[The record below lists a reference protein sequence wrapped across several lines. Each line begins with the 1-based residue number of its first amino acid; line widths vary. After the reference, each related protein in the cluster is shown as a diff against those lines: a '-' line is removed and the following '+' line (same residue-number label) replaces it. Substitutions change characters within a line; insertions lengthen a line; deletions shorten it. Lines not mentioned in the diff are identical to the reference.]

1 MELPAKYDPAL
12 TEDKWYA
19 YWLENNFFHSEPD
32 EREPYTIVIPPPNVT
47 GILHMG
53 HVLNNTLNDVLVRKA
68 RMDGKNAC
76 WVPGTDHASIAT
88 ENKVVQKLANEGI
101 KKEDLTREEFLEHAW
116 EWKEKHGGIILN
128 QLRKL
133 GASCDWDRTKFTM
146 DPELSDAVI
155 STFVYF
161 YNKGYIYRGVR
172 MVNWDPVGLTAVSDE
187 EVVHKDTVSKFYHLR
202 YFISDGNGNPTSDYI
217 IIATTRP
224 ETIMAD
230 AAICINP
237 EDERYHWLKGKKV
250 LIPLINKEIP
260 IIEDSYVAM
269 DFGTGCLKV
278 TPAHDVN
285 DYEIGMRHNLPVL
298 DIIDDHGRLN
308 EKAQILV
315 GEDRFDAR
323 KKIVGKL
330 QEAGNLE
337 KMEDYTSPIGY
348 SERTNAVIEPRLS
361 MQWFL
366 KMEALAKD
374 ALESVES
381 GAVKLIPDKYR
392 NTYRHW
398 MENVR
403 DWCISRQLWW
413 GQRIPAY
420 YLPDGQVVVAE
431 TPEKALVEAQKIDAA
446 LSASDLRQDEDV
458 LDTWFS
464 SWLWP
469 ISVFDT
475 NKAGHPEAEPNKDL
489 AYYYPT
495 NDLVTGPDILFFWVA
510 RMIMAGNEFMNDVP
524 FRNVYLTGIVR
535 DKLGRKMSKTLGNS
549 PDPLELIAKYGADA
563 VRLGMLLCSSAGNDI
578 LYDES
583 QIEQGRNFNN
593 KVWNA
598 FRLVTGWTVDAE
610 AKQPESS
617 SVAVRWFDNKLSQ
630 VIETVEDHFSKFRI
644 SDALMTIYK
653 FFWDDFCAWYLEAV
667 KPAYGAGIDKV
678 TYDATLG
685 YFDAL
690 LKMIHPIMPFIT
702 EELWQNM
709 AQRSEGE
716 TIMNQRYPQ
725 AKPYDV
731 EFITSFEMACEAVA
745 GVRNIRQ
752 SKGLSPRETLD
763 LKIKGSFPSEVL
775 PVVVKLANVS
785 VGEADGDLSAAQ
797 RFMVRTSEMFVP
809 LTGLV
814 NVEEEI
820 AKIETELAY
829 QRKFLDSVRK
839 KLSNERFVANA
850 PEAVVAVERKKES
863 DSLSKIE
870 SLTAS
875 LNALKNN

>member
-1 MELPAKYDPAL
+1 MELPVKYDPAL

-19 YWLENNFFHSEPD
+19 YWLKNGFFHSEPD

-88 ENKVVQKLANEGI
+88 ENKVVQKLASEGI
-101 KKEDLTREEFLEHAW
+101 KKEDLTREEFLKHAW
-116 EWKEKHGGIILN
+116 DWKEKHGGIILN

-146 DPELSDAVI
+146 DPDLSDAVI

-187 EVVHKDTVSKFYHLR
+187 EVIHKDTVSKFYHLR
-202 YFISDGNGNPTSDYI
+202 YFISDGNGNPTDKYI

-323 KKIVGKL
+323 KKIVTML

-337 KMEDYTSPIGY
+337 KMEDYTSPVGY

-420 YLPDGQVVVAE
+420 YLPDGQVVVAQ
-431 TPEKALVEAQKIDAA
+431 TPEKALAAAQKIDAA
-446 LSASDLRQDEDV
+446 LKAEDLRQDEDV

-475 NKAGHPEAEPNKDL
+475 HKAGHPQAEPNKDL

-598 FRLVTGWTVDAE
+598 FRLVTGWNVDAS
-610 AKQPESS
+610 AVQPEASA
-617 SVAVRWFDNKLSQ
+617 VAVKWFDGKLSQ
-630 VIETVEDHFSKFRI
+630 VVETVEDHFSKFRI
-644 SDALMTIYK
+644 SDALMAIYK

-667 KPAYGAGIDKV
+667 KPAYGAGIDTV
-678 TYDATLG
+678 TYEATIG
-685 YFDAL
+685 FFDAL

-709 AQRSEGE
+709 AKRKEGE

-725 AKPYDV
+725 AKAYDS

-752 SKGLSPRETLD
+752 SKGLSPREALD
-763 LKIKGSFPSEVL
+763 LKIKGDFPSEVL
-775 PVVVKLANVS
+775 PVVVKLANVN
-785 VGEADGDLSAAQ
+785 VGAADGDLSAAQ
-797 RFMVRTSEMFVP
+797 RFMVRTVEMFVP

-820 AKIETELAY
+820 AKIEADLAY
-829 QRKFLDSVRK
+829 QQKFLDSVRK

-850 PEAVVAVERKKES
+850 PEAVVAVERKKEA

>member
-19 YWLENNFFHSEPD
+19 YWLKNGFFHSEPD
-32 EREPYTIVIPPPNVT
+32 EREPYTVVIPPPNVT

-88 ENKVVQKLANEGI
+88 ENKVVQKLAAEGI
-101 KKEDLTREEFLEHAW
+101 KKEDLTREQFLEHAW

-146 DPELSDAVI
+146 DPDLSDAVI
-155 STFVYF
+155 NTFVYF

-187 EVVHKDTVSKFYHLR
+187 EVIHKDTVSKFYHLR
-202 YFISDGNGNPTSDYI
+202 YFISDGNGNPTDKYI

-237 EDERYHWLKGKKV
+237 EDERYGWLKGQKV

-260 IIEDSYVAM
+260 IIEDSYVSM

-323 KKIVGKL
+323 KKIVTML

-420 YLPDGQVVVAE
+420 YLPNGQVVVASNE
-431 TPEKALVEAQKIDAA
+431 SDALTLAQQIDANVKA
-446 LSASDLRQDEDV
+446 EDLRQDEDV

-475 NKAGHPEAEPNKDL
+475 YKAGHPEAEPNADL

-598 FRLVTGWTVDAE
+598 FRLVTGWTVDTA
-610 AKQPESS
+610 AVQPEASA
-617 SVAVRWFDNKLSQ
+617 VAVRWFDSKLSQ

-653 FFWDDFCAWYLEAV
+653 LFWDDFCAWYLEAV
-667 KPAYGAGIDKV
+667 KPAYGAGIDQA
-678 TYDATLG
+678 TYNATIG
-685 YFDAL
+685 FFDAL

-709 AQRSEGE
+709 AVRSEGE
-716 TIMNQRYPQ
+716 TIMTQRYPQ
-725 AKPYDV
+725 AKPYDTQ
-731 EFITSFEMACEAVA
+731 FITSFEMACEAVA

-752 SKGLSPRETLD
+752 SKGLSPREALD
-763 LKIKGSFPSEVL
+763 LKVKGNFPAEVL
-775 PVVVKLANVS
+775 PVVVKLANVN
-785 VGEADGDLSAAQ
+785 VGEAEGDMSAAQ
-797 RFMVRTSEMFVP
+797 RFMVRTVEMYVP

-814 NVEEEI
+814 NAEEEI
-820 AKIETELAY
+820 AKLEAELAH
-829 QRKFLDSVRK
+829 QQKFLAGVRG

-850 PEAVVAVERKKES
+850 PEAVVAIERKKES

-870 SLTAS
+870 SLTAAI
-875 LNALKNN
+875 NALKNN